1 MLRTGGGQV
10 ASLGFARGLG
20 FCLLG
25 LASACAGRGASAARD
40 LESVSPDWVQRHSE
54 SYAGILAHALA
65 ADAYVCEPPPLEVF
79 FGTTPAGVRSI
90 DGSMPHYDLYDG
102 PMRYQVRRARGQW
115 FVEAWVVVE
124 PPPPSSR
131 MELPDCSLRE
141 QLEGRIEC
149 SGRPYSES
157 TTLDICPAGG
167 HFSAPATPKNVRVL
181 LAHWSEVVE
190 GYYNRDAKAQG
201 LPISYDFTFSVP
213 AARSTPASYA
223 LVVPLATSCGRTP
236 YFQAVRSGWTVAIL
250 AHEMGH
256 LLGLLD
262 EYEMLSGIVAL
273 YPKTP
278 FPGAERSRM
287 GLSMKEGTVLLPMH
301 HYLVLRRFFCP
312 EPAGLA
318 GTTAF

>member
-1 MLRTGGGQV
+1 LLRTGGGQV
-10 ASLGFARGLG
+10 ANLGFARRLG
-20 FCLLG
+20 PLFFV
-25 LASACAGRGASAARD
+25 LASACARRGATVARD

-65 ADAYVCEPPPLEVF
+65 ADSYVCEPAPLEVF
-79 FGTTPAGVRSI
+79 FGATPAGVRNI

-102 PMRYQVRRARGQW
+102 PMRYQVRRAHGQW

-124 PPPPSSR
+124 PPPSSSR
-131 MELPDCSLRE
+131 MELPDCSLGER
-141 QLEGRIEC
+141 LEGRVEC
-149 SGRPYSES
+149 SGRPYSQS

-167 HFSAPATPKNVRVL
+167 NFSAPATPKNVRVL
-181 LAHWSEVVE
+181 LAHWSEAVE

-213 AARSTPASYA
+213 EARSAPASSS
-223 LVVPLATSCGRTP
+223 LVVPLATSCARTP
-236 YFQAVRSGWTVAIL
+236 YFQAVRSGWTVPIL

-262 EYEMLSGIVAL
+262 EYEMLSGIVGV
-273 YPKTP
+273 YPKAP

-287 GLSMKEGTVLLPMH
+287 GLSMKEGTVLLPLH

-312 EPAGLA
+312 EPVGLSGA
-318 GTTAF
+318 DRF